1 VSKNNINDNIDDY
14 DDEGF
19 STLDNEPYNNDDNRK
34 F

>member
-1 VSKNNINDNIDDY
+1 VSNNNINDNIDDY

-19 STLDNEPYNNDDNRK
+19 SMLDNEPYNNDDNRK